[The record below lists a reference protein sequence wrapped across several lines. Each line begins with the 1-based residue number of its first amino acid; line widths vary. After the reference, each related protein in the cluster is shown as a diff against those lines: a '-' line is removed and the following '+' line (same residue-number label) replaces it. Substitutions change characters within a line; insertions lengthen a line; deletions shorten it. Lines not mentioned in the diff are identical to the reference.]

1 MEGPK
6 ANQADLVNWRER
18 DVVVQELPVLH
29 EHERVSPVE
38 VANVGVDN
46 DGYQA
51 RRGKR
56 LSALGGAE
64 ARPRNG

>member
-1 MEGPK
+1 M
-6 ANQADLVNWRER
+6 
-18 DVVVQELPVLH
+18 VQELPVLH

-56 LSALGGAE
+56 LSALAGAE
-64 ARPRNG
+64 ARPRDG